1 MKMLYLG
8 LMLGWLY
15 VVNLAAGALLAKRV
29 PVFSLARAI
38 VVATGLLAM
47 FFIEHI
53 HGFGSLRLAYPLL
66 FVLACVI
73 LIKNQGEVW
82 GWIKKD
88 HAFFLGFAWAFF
100 WRWSDPNIHTGT
112 EHITDLFFIANYAQ
126 GGTLPPPKLWM
137 APDVFDC

>member
-53 HGFGSLRLAYPLL
+53 HGIDDIGNQIGAAL
-66 FVLACVI
+66 VLV
-73 LIKNQGEVW
+73 
-82 GWIKKD
+82 
-88 HAFFLGFAWAFF
+88 
-100 WRWSDPNIHTGT
+100 
-112 EHITDLFFIANYAQ
+112 
-126 GGTLPPPKLWM
+126 
-137 APDVFDC
+137 